1 MAGTDHDIHVLNSL
15 IKTTLDSRKGFQDAA
30 EDAENTRFA
39 SEFAAFAEER
49 SQAASTL
56 QAEVRRLGGNAEDDS
71 SFLAAAHRTFMDL
84 KQLFVSRD
92 DKAIVEEVERGEDYI
107 KEKYEAALSDTE
119 LSPGARTVVEQAYQ
133 SVRAGHD
140 RARELKQGFA
150 GQTLG

>member
-15 IKTTLDSRKGFQDAA
+15 IKTTLDSRKGFLDAA
-30 EDAENTRFA
+30 DDAENTQYA

-49 SQAASTL
+49 SQAASLL
-56 QAEVRRLGGNAEDDS
+56 QAEVRRLGGNPEDDS

-92 DKAIVEEVERGEDYI
+92 DKAIVQEVERGEDYI
-107 KEKYEAALSDTE
+107 KEKYEAALSDNE
-119 LSPGARTVVEQAYQ
+119 LSPSARNVVEQAYQ

-140 RARELKQGFA
+140 RARDLKHRLV
-150 GQTLG
+150 GQS